1 MGVSARPFSIDPL
14 SLCPECPG
22 QSILSEILRVVT
34 NIGAIHLDQISDTGQ
49 AYPDRDRSAV
59 SLRLYL
65 GRSIRFIILSDSSSS
80 VIPHHFR
87 VILINGCVS
96 MVEQAATSAA
106 SPLYSEDKN
115 LYNFLLVA

>member
-14 SLCPECPG
+14 SLCPECQG
-22 QSILSEILRVVT
+22 QSILSEILWVMT

-59 SLRLYL
+59 LLRLYL
-65 GRSIRFIILSDSSSS
+65 GRSIPFIILWDSSKKN
-80 VIPHHFR
+80 HHFLI
-87 VILINGCVS
+87 ILIYGCVS

-106 SPLYSEDKN
+106 SPL
-115 LYNFLLVA
+115 F